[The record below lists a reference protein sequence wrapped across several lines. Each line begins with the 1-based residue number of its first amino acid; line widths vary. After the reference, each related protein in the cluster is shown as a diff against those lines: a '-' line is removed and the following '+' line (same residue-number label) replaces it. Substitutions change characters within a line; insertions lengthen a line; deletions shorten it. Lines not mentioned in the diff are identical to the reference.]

1 MSSSARLGS
10 TYVRMRSVKINLS
23 NTRLMAEQPKMW
35 RNVNSF
41 GKQSI
46 GNNEQSYRYT
56 TIQRFFSSY
65 ARETLRPR
73 TTVRFAYQ
81 GSIQTRTFFW
91 GSSRSRHSDPEDDA
105 TLAEIRS
112 AQSRKNDHW
121 NLRSD
126 QPYHNYP
133 RSLRE
138 LALRARERG
147 TREAEKEFREALAET
162 ERRGQFAGETKSL
175 IETNSETTSTG
186 KDDKEGQSGEESGK
200 DKKSSSRWTRPRP
213 PSKEELLQLAQGF
226 WTRLRIRFKWFTIRG
241 FRRFNADDI
250 SAFFTLGGL
259 GTVVFIIVGTTTAVS
274 LVFSALNALN
284 MQEWIARKIAD
295 YLTAE
300 TGVTV
305 IFESAIVP
313 KWKESRICFQNVF
326 ISRRAY
332 NNDAE
337 TLREERGV
345 ADGLQPVSRK
355 RRGMATT
362 AGHGMAWEGTHFNE
376 YDDEEVAP
384 PMSDEATGNA
394 PDQDDGRYTNF
405 SMFDMNVDSIEVK
418 LSFKRWWDGKGL
430 VEDAVVEGVRG
441 IIDRRNVFWDPDK
454 PYDPKAARRQAKHGD
469 FELDSLTIKDFLVT
483 VYQPS
488 GFRPF
493 NLSIFEAQMPR
504 LRKQWLFYDLLG
516 ADRITGQV
524 DGCLFSLHKPQS
536 IGRTNGRERELLTG
550 RWKSLSRLRI
560 DGINFDHIQN
570 QSDVHGPVSWILS
583 GKFDVVADIKL
594 PTEAS
599 SDIDINVIISEMLD
613 HFTQAV
619 GANDQRS
626 DGPIPGQHRL
636 SGPAIEAPVTT
647 VGPASESAWKQ
658 KQKEEELEAIK
669 NKSHQTGWRDEMEMA
684 AREVSKLRR
693 GSREEEEEDTVNE
706 TNRQTDRFET
716 AVDHTERDEKAV
728 VEVGDISV
736 PNQSSVDVSQP
747 AMVPNAASVIIDLDV
762 RFKDIKAAVPLYG
775 SDLTYRTQTFVR
787 PIVAFMNANHTL
799 IPVHCRVVMDLTEFD
814 GAMDLAQTG
823 LLPIISEKIY
833 EALANHVQSQ
843 GANNRRIRSVSQWW
857 LRLASDQVLQYA
869 RLIRDTMVRNRNSME
884 NIDPGHLS
892 LKGNN

>member
-1 MSSSARLGS
+1 MAS
-10 TYVRMRSVKINLS
+10 MRSTKLNLS
-23 NTRLMAEQPKMW
+23 NARFIAEQPKMW
-35 RNVNSF
+35 RNANLISRR
-41 GKQSI
+41 SI
-46 GNNEQSYRYT
+46 RSDDQAYRYT
-56 TIQRFFSSY
+56 TIQKFFSSY

-73 TTVRFAYQ
+73 ESIRLAYQ

-105 TLAEIRS
+105 ALAEIRS
-112 AQSRKNDHW
+112 VQSRKDDHW
-121 NLRSD
+121 SLRSD

-162 ERRGQFAGETKSL
+162 ERRGQLEASSS
-175 IETNSETTSTG
+175 NDQSSSSTG
-186 KDDKEGQSGEESGK
+186 KDKKEGQSESRGENEK
-200 DKKSSSRWTRPRP
+200 DKKVSSRWTRPRP

-355 RRGMATT
+355 RRAMATT

-394 PDQDDGRYTNF
+394 PDQDDGRQTNF

-454 PYDPKAARRQAKHGD
+454 PYDPKAARRLAKHGD

-483 VYQPS
+483 VYQPG

-619 GANDQRS
+619 GANDQRP

-669 NKSHQTGWRDEMEMA
+669 NKAHQTGWRDEMEMA

-693 GSREEEEEDTVNE
+693 GSRGKEEKVNE
-706 TNRQTDRFET
+706 TSQQTDAVEAISHIEGEKNEVVEAGVVNVPDQSSFET
-716 AVDHTERDEKAV
+716 
-728 VEVGDISV
+728 
-736 PNQSSVDVSQP
+736 SQP

-843 GANNRRIRSVSQWW
+843 GANTRRIRSVSQWW

-869 RLIRDTMVRNRNSME
+869 RLIRDTMVRNRNPME

-892 LKGNN
+892 LTGIRQQDN

>member
-1 MSSSARLGS
+1 MASIRSARL
-10 TYVRMRSVKINLS
+10 NLS
-23 NTRLMAEQPKMW
+23 NTRSIAEQTKMW
-35 RNVNSF
+35 RNANLVTRRSLRND
-41 GKQSI
+41 Q
-46 GNNEQSYRYT
+46 QAYRYT
-56 TIQRFFSSY
+56 TIHRFFSSY
-65 ARETLRPR
+65 ARESLRPR
-73 TTVRFAYQ
+73 GSIRLAYQ
-81 GSIQTRTFFW
+81 GSIQTRSFFW
-91 GSSRSRHSDPEDDA
+91 GSSRSRHSDPEEDA
-105 TLAEIRS
+105 ALAEIRS
-112 AQSRKNDHW
+112 AQSRKDDHW
-121 NLRSD
+121 NMRSD

-162 ERRGQFAGETKSL
+162 ERRVQLEA
-175 IETNSETTSTG
+175 NSSSDKNGGSSSSGT
-186 KDDKEGQSGEESGK
+186 KDDKEGSSENGGESEK

-213 PSKEELLQLAQGF
+213 PSKEELLHLAQGF

-345 ADGLQPVSRK
+345 ADGLQPKSGK

-362 AGHGMAWEGTHFNE
+362 AGHGMAWEGTHFTE

-394 PDQDDGRYTNF
+394 PYQVDGRHTNF

-454 PYDPKAARRQAKHGD
+454 PYDPRAARRFAKHGD

-669 NKSHQTGWRDEMEMA
+669 NKTHQTGWRDEMEMA

-693 GSREEEEEDTVNE
+693 GNRGEEGTEKESS
-706 TNRQTDRFET
+706 RQTDT
-716 AVDHTERDEKAV
+716 IDESKNAEGDAKEV
-728 VEVGDISV
+728 VEAGTVNVSE
-736 PNQSSVDVSQP
+736 QSSLDASQP

-869 RLIRDTMVRNRNSME
+869 RLIRDTMVRNRNPME

-892 LKGNN
+892 LARQNDN